1 MYNSYFGFSE
11 LPFENNLNQR
21 FLFLSDSHKEV
32 LVALYYFIKE
42 KKGLAL
48 VCGDAGIGKTML
60 INSFIAL
67 LPSQIHSITIY
78 NPHVSNLELVRFIA
92 KDLGIAVLK
101 ENVLEL
107 IEEMKGA
114 LIAAKQ
120 QGRDYLLIID
130 EAQVL
135 SNENF
140 EQIRLLTNIEIP
152 EGKLLQI
159 LLVGKYEMSQKI
171 DSDDTRQLRQRIKV
185 NRCLFPL
192 IQAETFAYIDHR
204 LQAAGSSFQAR
215 FAEDCVTMVHEL
227 TGGVP
232 RNINLLCDNALFIC
246 MTEGLEKVNPQILK
260 KAWKVLQ
267 TDSIWALQPPP
278 KSWRRKVLWR
288 SAVAC
293 LAFLLLGFALGQSDL
308 PRHLLAGRLDVPSQ
322 PLARTTT
329 NSETNLDLVST
340 KQTVALPQDHWVT
353 AEEVSPQVLQP
364 QFSEEPSPATPSPEQ
379 TVAVPQAHQA
389 TTEEVSPQV
398 LEPQPSEEPS
408 PTTPSPEQTI
418 ALPQAHRVT
427 AEDGNLS
434 RIISKFYPNNQEVG
448 LAAVLLANP
457 QITSSDLIYV
467 GQQLTLPNIKN
478 TGKIFRLLDAKYY
491 VYYDQYISDSPMQQT
506 LKRLQE
512 RQVRFVVRE
521 AQELGVK
528 IYRIFLGG
536 YDQETELH
544 KAITLAANS

>member
-1 MYNSYFGFSE
+1 MYNAYFGFSE
-11 LPFENNLNQR
+11 SPFENNLNQR

-32 LVALYYFIKE
+32 LAALYYFIKD

-48 VCGDAGIGKTML
+48 VGGDVGTGKTML

-67 LPSQIHSITIY
+67 LPSQIHSITIS

-92 KDLGIAVLK
+92 KDLGIAVQK

-107 IEEMKGA
+107 IEKTKGA
-114 LIAAKQ
+114 LIAARQ

-135 SNENF
+135 SNENL
-140 EQIRLLTNIEIP
+140 EQIRLLSNIEIP

-159 LLVGKYEMSQKI
+159 LLVGQYEMSQKI
-171 DSDDTRQLRQRIKV
+171 DSDDMRQLRQRINI

-192 IQAETFAYIDHR
+192 TQAETFAYIDHR

-215 FAEDCVTMVHEL
+215 FAENCVKMVHDL

-246 MTEGLEKVNPQILK
+246 MTEGLKKVNPQILK

-267 TDSIWALQPPP
+267 TDSIWALQAPPTP
-278 KSWRRKVLWR
+278 WRRGLLWR

-293 LAFLLLGFALGQSDL
+293 LASLLLGFALGQSDL
-308 PRHLLAGRLDVPSQ
+308 PRHLLAGRLDARSQ

-329 NSETNLDLVST
+329 NSETNLDLVSK
-340 KQTVALPQDHWVT
+340 KQTVALPQDHRVT
-353 AEEVSPQVLQP
+353 AEEVSPQVPEPQP
-364 QFSEEPSPATPSPEQ
+364 SVAPSPAMPSPEQ
-379 TVAVPQAHQA
+379 TVALPQDHRVTA
-389 TTEEVSPQV
+389 EEVSPQV
-398 LEPQPSEEPS
+398 PEPQPSVAPS
-408 PTTPSPEQTI
+408 PAMPSPEQAV
-418 ALPQAHRVT
+418 ALPQDHRVT

-434 RIISKFYPNNQEVG
+434 RIISKFYPNNKEVG

-467 GQQLTLPNIKN
+467 GQQLILPNIKN
-478 TGKIFRLLDAKYY
+478 TGKIFRLPDAKYY
-491 VYYDQYISDSPMQQT
+491 VYYDQYIRDSPRQRA

-528 IYRIFLGG
+528 VYRIFLGG

-544 KAITLAANS
+544 KAITLSAKS

>member
-308 PRHLLAGRLDVPSQ
+308 PRH
-322 PLARTTT
+322 
-329 NSETNLDLVST
+329 
-340 KQTVALPQDHWVT
+340 H
-353 AEEVSPQVLQP
+353 
-364 QFSEEPSPATPSPEQ
+364 
-379 TVAVPQAHQA
+379 
-389 TTEEVSPQV
+389 
-398 LEPQPSEEPS
+398 
-408 PTTPSPEQTI
+408 
-418 ALPQAHRVT
+418 
-427 AEDGNLS
+427 
-434 RIISKFYPNNQEVG
+434 
-448 LAAVLLANP
+448 
-457 QITSSDLIYV
+457 
-467 GQQLTLPNIKN
+467 
-478 TGKIFRLLDAKYY
+478 FR
-491 VYYDQYISDSPMQQT
+491 P
-506 LKRLQE
+506 
-512 RQVRFVVRE
+512 
-521 AQELGVK
+521 VK
-528 IYRIFLGG
+528 
-536 YDQETELH
+536 
-544 KAITLAANS
+544 

>member
-1 MYNSYFGFSE
+1 MYNAYFGFSE
-11 LPFENNLNQR
+11 SPFENNLNQR

-32 LVALYYFIKE
+32 LAALYYFIKD

-48 VCGDAGIGKTML
+48 VGGDVGTGKTML

-67 LPSQIHSITIY
+67 LPSQIHSITIS

-92 KDLGIAVLK
+92 KDLGIAVQK

-107 IEEMKGA
+107 IEKTKGA
-114 LIAAKQ
+114 LIAARQ

-135 SNENF
+135 SNENL
-140 EQIRLLTNIEIP
+140 EQIRLLSNIEIP

-159 LLVGKYEMSQKI
+159 LLVGQYEMSQKI
-171 DSDDTRQLRQRIKV
+171 DSDDMRQLRQRINI

-192 IQAETFAYIDHR
+192 TQAETFAYIDHR

-215 FAEDCVTMVHEL
+215 FAENCVKMVHDL

-267 TDSIWALQPPP
+267 TDSIWALQAPPTP
-278 KSWRRKVLWR
+278 WRRGLLWR

-293 LAFLLLGFALGQSDL
+293 LASLLLGFALGQSDL
-308 PRHLLAGRLDVPSQ
+308 PRHLLAGRLDARSQ

-329 NSETNLDLVST
+329 NSETNLDLVSK
-340 KQTVALPQDHWVT
+340 KQTLALPQDHRVT
-353 AEEVSPQVLQP
+353 AEEVSPQVPEPQP
-364 QFSEEPSPATPSPEQ
+364 SVAPSPAMPSPEQ
-379 TVAVPQAHQA
+379 AV
-389 TTEEVSPQV
+389 
-398 LEPQPSEEPS
+398 
-408 PTTPSPEQTI
+408 
-418 ALPQAHRVT
+418 ALPQDHRVT

-434 RIISKFYPNNQEVG
+434 RIISKFYPNNKEVG

-467 GQQLTLPNIKN
+467 GQQLILPNIKN
-478 TGKIFRLLDAKYY
+478 TGKIFRLPDAKYY
-491 VYYDQYISDSPMQQT
+491 VYYDQYISDSPRQRA

-528 IYRIFLGG
+528 VYRIFLGG

-544 KAITLAANS
+544 KAITLSAKS